1 VVVVI
6 MDKIVVIVKMVKIT
20 NVKFVKLLDQ
30 VIDLNNVLIYKNNL
44 NNNHNNKVN
53 IQKIQRMVLL

>member
-1 VVVVI
+1 MMVL
-6 MDKIVVIVKMVKIT
+6 IVVNVKMVKIT

-53 IQKIQRMVLL
+53 IQ